1 MKKDD
6 LTRLKHI
13 GASRMELLKGV
24 GINTIEQLYE
34 TPLEKLTHIK
44 SIGEHYSK
52 LIKESVTEYYK
63 NIGKL
68 PEKTLS
74 AKEIKQRKIKEGFQK
89 KITLLDK
96 SLNRA
101 NENLKPLWKKKYL
114 ERYIDF
120 KKRSKKLKARLNTVG
135 QMEENLPKKAKKS
148 IIKKAD
154 ALNSILKKAGKNPK
168 KKKYKKITREIQSF
182 STMLRDMI

>member
-13 GASRMELLKGV
+13 GASRMKLLNGV

-34 TPLEKLTHIK
+34 TPLEKLTQIK

-52 LIKESVTEYYK
+52 LIKESVTEYY
-63 NIGKL
+63 NNRGKF
-68 PEKTLS
+68 PEETLS
-74 AKEIKQRKIKEGFQK
+74 AKEIKQRKINKDFQK
-89 KITLLDK
+89 KIAVLDK
-96 SLNRA
+96 SLNQA

-114 ERYIDF
+114 GQYIDF
-120 KKRSKKLKARLNTVG
+120 KKKSKKLKARLNAAG
-135 QMEENLPKKAKKS
+135 QTEKDLPKKAKKR
-148 IIKKAD
+148 IVKKAD
-154 ALNSILKKAGKNPK
+154 VLNSILKKAGKKPK
-168 KKKYKKITREIQSF
+168 KKKYKVINREIQSF

>member
-1 MKKDD
+1 MKKDAV
-6 LTRLKHI
+6 TRLKHV
-13 GASRMELLKGV
+13 GASRMKLLNDV

-63 NIGKL
+63 NRGKL

-74 AKEIKQRKIKEGFQK
+74 AKEMKRRKIKIDFQK

-96 SLNRA
+96 NLNRA
-101 NENLKPLWKKKYL
+101 NENFKPLWKKKYL
-114 ERYIDF
+114 EQYIDF
-120 KKRSKKLKARLNTVG
+120 KKRSKKLKARLNTAG
-135 QMEENLPKKAKKS
+135 QMEEDLPKKAKKS
-148 IIKKAD
+148 IVKKAD
-154 ALNSILKKAGKNPK
+154 ALNSILKKAGKKPK
-168 KKKYKKITREIQSF
+168 KKKYREITREIQSF

>member
-1 MKKDD
+1 MK
-6 LTRLKHI
+6 
-13 GASRMELLKGV
+13 LLNGV

-34 TPLEKLTHIK
+34 TPLEKLSRIK

-52 LIKESVTEYYK
+52 LIKKSAAEYCK
-63 NIGKL
+63 NRGQIPVKA
-68 PEKTLS
+68 LS
-74 AKEIKQRKIKEGFQK
+74 AKEIKQKKIKKDFQK
-89 KITLLDK
+89 KIARLDK

-120 KKRSKKLKARLNTVG
+120 KKSSKKLKARLNTAVK
-135 QMEENLPKKAKKS
+135 MEGDLPKKDRKRIA
-148 IIKKAD
+148 KKAD
-154 ALNSILKKAGKNPK
+154 ALNSTLKTAGKKPK
-168 KKKYKKITREIQSF
+168 KKNYREITRAIQSF

>member
-13 GASRMELLKGV
+13 GASRMKLLNGV

-34 TPLEKLTHIK
+34 TPLEKLTQIK

-63 NIGKL
+63 NRRKL
-68 PEKTLS
+68 PEQILS
-74 AKEIKQRKIKEGFQK
+74 AKEIKRRKINKDFQK
-89 KITLLDK
+89 KIAILDK

-135 QMEENLPKKAKKS
+135 QMEKDLPKKAKKS
-148 IIKKAD
+148 IVKKAD
-154 ALNSILKKAGKNPK
+154 VLNSILKRAGKKPK
-168 KKKYKKITREIQSF
+168 KKKYREITREIQSF

>member
-13 GASRMELLKGV
+13 GASRRELLNGV

-34 TPLEKLTHIK
+34 TPLEKLSRIK

-63 NIGKL
+63 NREKL

-74 AKEIKQRKIKEGFQK
+74 AKEIKRRKIKEDFQK
-89 KITLLDK
+89 KIALLDK
-96 SLNRA
+96 NLNQA
-101 NENLKPLWKKKYL
+101 NEDLKPLWKKKYL
-114 ERYIDF
+114 ELYIDF
-120 KKRSKKLKARLNTVG
+120 KKRSKKLKARLNTAG
-135 QMEENLPKKAKKS
+135 QMEEDLPQKAKKS
-148 IIKKAD
+148 IVKKAD
-154 ALNSILKKAGKNPK
+154 ALNSMLKKAGKKPK
-168 KKKYKKITREIQSF
+168 KKKYKEITREVQSF